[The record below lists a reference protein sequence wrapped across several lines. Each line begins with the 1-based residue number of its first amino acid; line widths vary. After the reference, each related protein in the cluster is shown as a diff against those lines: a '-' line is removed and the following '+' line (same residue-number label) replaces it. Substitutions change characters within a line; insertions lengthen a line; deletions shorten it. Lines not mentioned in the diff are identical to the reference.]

1 MCNERLILKYMNM
14 KRFLISCTVCCG
26 FATAS
31 PAQGL
36 TDMTHSREAVMHNLP
51 LGATHWTG
59 GFWGDRFNVLS
70 TTGIWSMWDTWNTPY
85 ETIDALGLHGSHGF
99 ANFQVAAGTVKGKH
113 HGPPFH
119 DGDMYK
125 WLEAC
130 AAAYA
135 VTKDPKLDQLMDQ
148 FIEQVALAQRADGY
162 IHTPVNIEERNSLP
176 PTSLPPTP
184 SCRGGESTAQKASPT
199 GGGLE
204 GAGGSAGAGSA
215 ASENAAGIEIGKD
228 QKHAFASR
236 LNFETYNLGHLMTAG
251 IIHKRATGK
260 TTLFDCGRKAADF
273 LYNFLTNDAAELSR
287 NAICPSHYMGATEM
301 YRETGDKKY
310 LTLAEGLISIRDS
323 VKNGEDHNQDR
334 IPFRQ
339 QYEAMGHAVRAN
351 YLYAGVA
358 DLYAETGEAQL
369 KKNLEA
375 IWDDIVNHKIY
386 IMGGCGAL
394 YDGVSP
400 DGTTYNQPSIQQ
412 IHQAYGRQFQLPQEY
427 AHNEICAQIGM
438 LLYSWR
444 MFQTDMHPKY
454 IDNIENELYNGILS
468 GVSLDGKDYFYT
480 EALRRT
486 KEYPYVLRWPKHRQR
501 YITCFCCPPNT
512 LRTLLEAQEY
522 AYSIKGDTLWVNLYG
537 QNTLKTD
544 DLEVEQ
550 QTDYPWDGH
559 ITLTIKKAKHL
570 ASIRMHIPG
579 WSIGMELRLN
589 GKPIAAEA
597 LREPRKWKKGDR
609 IELILPMRPR
619 LIEANPLVEEAKNHI
634 AIMRG
639 PIVYC
644 LEGQDISAATGGSSS
659 AAATA
664 SPRINDIA
672 IPADVRFTETKVTI
686 CGHEMVA
693 LEADVPIVNE
703 DFWRN
708 DELYRE
714 LRPVT
719 NRKAHI
725 RLIPYY
731 AWDNRGI
738 QDMSLWLP
746 LKR

>member
-1 MCNERLILKYMNM
+1 MKKLLLIAL
-14 KRFLISCTVCCG
+14 VCCCG
-26 FATAS
+26 TATNTQ
-31 PAQGL
+31 AQGL
-36 TDMTHSREAVMHNLP
+36 TDMSRSKQAKMQNLP
-51 LGATHWTG
+51 MGATQWTG
-59 GFWGDRFNVLS
+59 GFWGDRFQMLS
-70 TTGIWSMWDTWNTPY
+70 TTGIWDMWETWNTPY

-130 AAAYA
+130 AAVYA
-135 VTKDPKLDQLMDQ
+135 VTKDPKVDALMDQ

-162 IHTPVNIEERNSLP
+162 IHTPVVISERN
-176 PTSLPPTP
+176 
-184 SCRGGESTAQKASPT
+184 
-199 GGGLE
+199 
-204 GAGGSAGAGSA
+204 AGIDTHAGT
-215 ASENAAGIEIGKD
+215 ENAAGIEIGKD

-260 TTLFDCGRKAADF
+260 TTLFNCGKKAADF

-287 NAICPSHYMGATEM
+287 NAICPSHYMGAAEM
-301 YRETGDKKY
+301 YRETGDEKY
-310 LTLAEGLISIRDS
+310 LTLAKGLIAIRDS
-323 VKNGEDHNQDR
+323 VTNGEDHNQDR
-334 IPFRQ
+334 HKFRD

-358 DLYAETGEAQL
+358 DLYAETGETQL
-369 KKNLEA
+369 MKNLSA
-375 IWDDIVNHKIY
+375 IWDDIIQHKIY

-412 IHQAYGRQFQLPQEY
+412 IHQAYGRQFQLPQEA

-438 LLYSWR
+438 MLFSWR
-444 MFQTDMHPKY
+444 MFQTTGDAKY

-468 GVSLDGKDYFYT
+468 GISLDGRDFFYT

-486 KEYPYVLRWPKHRQR
+486 KEFPYVMRWPKHRQR

-512 LRTLLEAQEY
+512 LRTLCEAQEY
-522 AYSIKGDTLWVNLYG
+522 AYAVSGETLYVNLYG
-537 QNTLKTD
+537 QNSLKTK

-550 QTDYPWDGH
+550 TTNYPWDGQ
-559 ITLTIKKAKHL
+559 ITLTVKKAKKLSTIVLHHPDWCDKY
-570 ASIRMHIPG
+570 SVTV
-579 WSIGMELRLN
+579 N
-589 GKPIAAEA
+589 GEKADLTIT
-597 LREPRKWKKGDR
+597 RKWKKGDV
-609 IELILPMRPR
+609 IQLTLDMRPR
-619 LIEANPLVEEAKNHI
+619 LVEANPLVEEAKNQV
-634 AIMRG
+634 AVMRG

-644 LEGQDISAATGGSSS
+644 LEGQDIQGGY
-659 AAATA
+659 
-664 SPRINDIA
+664 RINDIA
-672 IPADVRFTETKVTI
+672 LDDDIELKEVKMTI
-686 CGHEMVA
+686 AGHEFIA
-693 LEADVPIVNE
+693 LEGDAKLVNNKP
-703 DFWRN
+703 WN
-708 DELYRE
+708 NTTLYRE
-714 LRPVT
+714 LAKSPDTKVR
-719 NRKAHI
+719 I

-746 LKR
+746 LRR

>member
-1 MCNERLILKYMNM
+1 MKKLLLIAL
-14 KRFLISCTVCCG
+14 VCCCG
-26 FATAS
+26 TATNTQ
-31 PAQGL
+31 AQGL
-36 TDMTHSREAVMHNLP
+36 TDMSRSKQAKMQNLP
-51 LGATHWTG
+51 MGATQWTG
-59 GFWGDRFNVLS
+59 GFWGDRFQMLS
-70 TTGIWSMWDTWNTPY
+70 TTGIWDMWETWNTPY

-130 AAAYA
+130 AAVYA
-135 VTKDPKLDQLMDQ
+135 VTKDPKIDALMDQ

-162 IHTPVNIEERNSLP
+162 IHTPVVISERN
-176 PTSLPPTP
+176 
-184 SCRGGESTAQKASPT
+184 
-199 GGGLE
+199 
-204 GAGGSAGAGSA
+204 AGIDTHAGT
-215 ASENAAGIEIGKD
+215 ENAAGIEIGKD

-260 TTLFDCGRKAADF
+260 TTLFNCGKKAADF

-287 NAICPSHYMGATEM
+287 NAICPSHYMGAAEM
-301 YRETGDKKY
+301 YRETGDEKY
-310 LTLAEGLISIRDS
+310 LTLAKGLIAIRDS
-323 VKNGEDHNQDR
+323 VTNGEDHNQDR
-334 IPFRQ
+334 HKFRD

-358 DLYAETGEAQL
+358 DLYAETGETQL
-369 KKNLEA
+369 MKNLSA
-375 IWDDIVNHKIY
+375 IWDDIIQHKIY

-412 IHQAYGRQFQLPQEY
+412 IHQAYGRQFQLPQEA

-438 LLYSWR
+438 MLFSWR
-444 MFQTDMHPKY
+444 MFQTTGDAKY

-468 GVSLDGKDYFYT
+468 GISLDGRDFFYT

-486 KEYPYVLRWPKHRQR
+486 KEFPYVMRWPKHRQR

-512 LRTLLEAQEY
+512 LRTLCEAQEY
-522 AYSIKGDTLWVNLYG
+522 AYAVSGETLYVNLYG
-537 QNTLKTD
+537 QNSLKTK

-550 QTDYPWDGH
+550 TTNYPWDGQ
-559 ITLTIKKAKHL
+559 ITLTVKKAKSLSTVVLHQPDWCDKY
-570 ASIRMHIPG
+570 SVTV
-579 WSIGMELRLN
+579 N
-589 GKPIAAEA
+589 GEKADLTIT
-597 LREPRKWKKGDR
+597 RKWKKGDV
-609 IELILPMRPR
+609 IQLTLDMRPR
-619 LIEANPLVEEAKNHI
+619 LVEANPLVEEAKNQV
-634 AIMRG
+634 AVMRG

-644 LEGQDISAATGGSSS
+644 LEGQDIQGGY
-659 AAATA
+659 
-664 SPRINDIA
+664 RINDIA
-672 IPADVRFTETKVTI
+672 LDDDIELKEVKMTI
-686 CGHEMVA
+686 AGHEFIA
-693 LEADVPIVNE
+693 LEGDAKLVNNKP
-703 DFWRN
+703 WN
-708 DELYRE
+708 NTTLYRE
-714 LRPVT
+714 LAKSPDTKVR
-719 NRKAHI
+719 I

-746 LKR
+746 LRR

>member
-1 MCNERLILKYMNM
+1 M
-14 KRFLISCTVCCG
+14 KKFLLCLTCCCLT
-26 FATAS
+26 ATYLQ
-31 PAQGL
+31 AQGL
-36 TDMTHSREAVMHNLP
+36 TDMSHSKQAKMQNVP
-51 LGATHWTG
+51 LGSAQWTG
-59 GFWGDRFNVLS
+59 GFWGDRFQMLS
-70 TTGIWSMWDTWNTPY
+70 TTGIWDMWNTWNTPW
-85 ETIDALGLHGSHGF
+85 EVIDNLGLHGSNGF
-99 ANFQVAAGTVKGKH
+99 RNFEVAAGTVKGKH

-130 AAAYA
+130 AAVYA
-135 VTKDPKLDQLMDQ
+135 ITKDPKIDALMDQ

-162 IHTPVNIEERNSLP
+162 IHTPVVISERN
-176 PTSLPPTP
+176 
-184 SCRGGESTAQKASPT
+184 
-199 GGGLE
+199 
-204 GAGGSAGAGSA
+204 AGIDSHSN
-215 ASENAAGIEIGKD
+215 SENAAGIEIGKD

-260 TTLFDCGRKAADF
+260 TTLFECGKKAADF

-287 NAICPSHYMGATEM
+287 NAICPSHYMGAAEM
-301 YRETGDKKY
+301 YRETGDEKY
-310 LTLAEGLISIRDS
+310 LTLAKGLIAIRDS

-334 IPFRQ
+334 HKFRD

-369 KKNLEA
+369 MKNLSA
-375 IWDDIVNHKIY
+375 IWNDIVQHKIY

-412 IHQAYGRQFQLPQEY
+412 IHQAYGRQFQLPQEA

-438 LLYSWR
+438 MLFSWR
-444 MFQTDMHPKY
+444 MFQTTGDAKY

-468 GVSLDGKDYFYT
+468 GISLDGRDFFYT

-486 KEYPYVLRWPKHRQR
+486 KEFPYVMRWPKHRQR

-512 LRTLLEAQEY
+512 LRTLCEAQEY
-522 AYSIKGDTLWVNLYG
+522 AYAVSGETLYVNLYG
-537 QNTLKTD
+537 QNSLKTQ

-550 QTDYPWDGH
+550 TTDYPWDGH
-559 ITLTIKKAKHL
+559 IKLTVKKAK
-570 ASIRMHIPG
+570 
-579 WSIGMELRLN
+579 RLSTIVLHQPDWCNSYSVTVN
-589 GKPIAAEA
+589 GEKADLTIN
-597 LREPRKWKKGDR
+597 RKWKKGDV
-609 IELILPMRPR
+609 IKIDFDMKPR
-619 LIEANPLVEEAKNHI
+619 LIEANPLVEEAKNQV
-634 AIMRG
+634 AVMRG

-644 LEGQDISAATGGSSS
+644 LEGQDIQGGY
-659 AAATA
+659 
-664 SPRINDIA
+664 RINDIA
-672 IPADVRFTETKVTI
+672 IDDDIELKEVKMTI
-686 CGHEMVA
+686 SGHKFIA
-693 LEADVPIVNE
+693 LEGEAKLVNNKP
-703 DFWRN
+703 WN
-708 DELYRE
+708 NTTLYRE
-714 LRPVT
+714 LTESPDTKV
-719 NRKAHI
+719 KI

-738 QDMSLWLP
+738 DDMSLWLP

>member
-1 MCNERLILKYMNM
+1 MKRLLIL
-14 KRFLISCTVCCG
+14 FFVGCVCC
-26 FATAS
+26 ASSTTAS
-31 PAQGL
+31 AQGL
-36 TDMTHSREAVMHNLP
+36 TDMSRSKKAVMQNLP
-51 LGATHWTG
+51 MGATQWTG
-59 GFWGDRFNVLS
+59 GFWGDRFSVLS

-85 ETIDALGLHGSHGF
+85 ETMDALGQHGSHGF
-99 ANFQVAAGTVKGKH
+99 ANFQVAAGTIKGKH

-130 AAAYA
+130 AAVYA
-135 VTKDPKLDQLMDQ
+135 VTKDAKLDQLMDR

-162 IHTPVNIEERNSLP
+162 IHTPVVISERN
-176 PTSLPPTP
+176 
-184 SCRGGESTAQKASPT
+184 
-199 GGGLE
+199 
-204 GAGGSAGAGSA
+204 AGIDSHALT
-215 ASENAAGIEIGKD
+215 ENAAGIEIGKD

-236 LNFETYNLGHLMTAG
+236 LNFETYNLGHLITAG

-260 TTLFDCGRKAADF
+260 TTLFDCSKKAADF
-273 LYNFLTNDAAELSR
+273 LYRFLTNDAAELSR
-287 NAICPSHYMGATEM
+287 NAICPSHYMGAAEM
-301 YRETGDKKY
+301 YRETGDEKY
-310 LTLAEGLISIRDS
+310 LRLAEGLIAIRDS

-334 IPFRQ
+334 HKLRD

-369 KKNLEA
+369 MKNLSA

-412 IHQAYGRQFQLPQEY
+412 IHQAYGRQFQLPQEA

-438 LLYSWR
+438 LLFSWR
-444 MFQTDMHPKY
+444 MFQTTMDPKY
-454 IDNIENELYNGILS
+454 VDNIENELYNGILS
-468 GVSLDGKDYFYT
+468 GISLDGRDFFYT

-486 KEYPYVLRWPKHRQR
+486 KEFPYTMRWPKHRQR

-512 LRTLLEAQEY
+512 LRTLCQAQEY

-537 QNTLKTD
+537 QNRLSTP
-544 DLEVEQ
+544 DLEVEMQ
-550 QTDYPWDGH
+550 SGYPWDGH
-559 ITLTIKKAKHL
+559 VTLTVKRAKHL
-570 ASIRMHIPG
+570 SSIRMHIPG
-579 WSIGMELRLN
+579 WSTGMTLRLN
-589 GKPIAAEA
+589 GRDILAED
-597 LREPRKWKKGDR
+597 LRQPRRWKKGDR
-609 IELILPMRPR
+609 VELILPMKAR
-619 LIEANPLVEEAKNHI
+619 LIEANPLVEEAKNQI
-634 AIMRG
+634 AVMRG

-644 LEGQDISAATGGSSS
+644 LEGQDIQGGY
-659 AAATA
+659 
-664 SPRINDIA
+664 RINDIA
-672 IPADVRFTETKVTI
+672 IPADVQFKETRVTI
-686 CGHEMVA
+686 EGHEMVA
-693 LEADVPIVNE
+693 LEADVPVVSN
-703 DFWRN
+703 DSWRS

-714 LRPVT
+714 LRPAHSK
-719 NRKAHI
+719 KAHI

-746 LKR
+746 LAR

>member
-1 MCNERLILKYMNM
+1 M
-14 KRFLISCTVCCG
+14 KRYLLICFVCCCVT
-26 FATAS
+26 ATL

-36 TDMTHSREAVMHNLP
+36 TDMSRSSQAQMHNLP
-51 LGATHWTG
+51 MGAVRWTG
-59 GFWGDRFNVLS
+59 GFWGDVFD
-70 TTGIWSMWDTWNTPY
+70 TMHGTGVWEMWNTWNTPW
-85 ETIDALGLHGSHGF
+85 ETLDADGKHGSHGF
-99 ANFQVAAGTVKGKH
+99 RNFEVAAGTVKGKH

-130 AAAYA
+130 AAVYA
-135 VTKDPKLDQLMDQ
+135 VTKDAELDVLMDR

-162 IHTPVNIEERNSLP
+162 IHTPVVISERNQGIDSH
-176 PTSLPPTP
+176 
-184 SCRGGESTAQKASPT
+184 
-199 GGGLE
+199 
-204 GAGGSAGAGSA
+204 AGT
-215 ASENAAGIEIGKD
+215 ENAAGITIGKD
-228 QKHAFASR
+228 QAHAFASR

-251 IIHKRATGK
+251 IVHKRATGK
-260 TTLFDCGRKAADF
+260 TNLFDCGRKAADF

-287 NAICPSHYMGATEM
+287 NAICPSHYMGAAEM
-301 YRETGDKKY
+301 YRETGDPKY
-310 LTLAEGLISIRDS
+310 LELAKGLIAIRDS
-323 VKNGEDHNQDR
+323 VTNGEDHNQDR
-334 IPFRQ
+334 HKFRD

-369 KKNLEA
+369 LKNLTA

-400 DGTTYNQPSIQQ
+400 DGTTYDQPSIQQ
-412 IHQAYGRQFQLPQEY
+412 IHQAYGRQFQLPQEA

-438 LLYSWR
+438 MLFSWR
-444 MFQTDMHPKY
+444 LFQTTVNPKY

-468 GVSLDGKDYFYT
+468 GVSLDGKDFFYT

-486 KEYPYVLRWPKHRQR
+486 KEFPYVMRWPKHRQR
-501 YITCFCCPPNT
+501 YISCFCCPPNT
-512 LRTLLEAQEY
+512 LRTLCQAQEY

-579 WSIGMELRLN
+579 WSTGMELRLN
-589 GKPIAAEA
+589 GKPIAAKA

-619 LIEANPLVEEAKNHI
+619 LIEANPLVEETKNHI

-644 LEGQDISAATGGSSS
+644 LEGQDISAATVGSGS

-664 SPRINDIA
+664 SPAPRINDIA

>member
-1 MCNERLILKYMNM
+1 MKRLIILC
-14 KRFLISCTVCCG
+14 LVSCCVT
-26 FATAS
+26 ATNVS
-31 PAQGL
+31 AQGL
-36 TDMTHSREAVMHNLP
+36 TDMSRSKQAKMQNLP
-51 LGATHWTG
+51 MGATQWTG
-59 GFWGDRFNVLS
+59 GFWGDRFQMLS
-70 TTGIWSMWDTWNTPY
+70 TTAIWSMWDTWNTPY

-130 AAAYA
+130 AAVYA
-135 VTKDPKLDQLMDQ
+135 VTKDPKIDALMDQ
-148 FIEQVALAQRADGY
+148 FVEQVALAQRADGY
-162 IHTPVNIEERNSLP
+162 IHTPVVIAERN
-176 PTSLPPTP
+176 
-184 SCRGGESTAQKASPT
+184 
-199 GGGLE
+199 
-204 GAGGSAGAGSA
+204 AGIDSHALT
-215 ASENAAGIEIGKD
+215 ENAAGIEIGKD

-260 TTLFDCGRKAADF
+260 TTLFECGKKAADF

-287 NAICPSHYMGATEM
+287 NAICPSHYMGAAEM
-301 YRETGDKKY
+301 YRETGDEKY
-310 LTLAEGLISIRDS
+310 LTLAKGLIAIRDS
-323 VKNGEDHNQDR
+323 VTNGEDHNQDR
-334 IPFRQ
+334 HKFRD

-412 IHQAYGRQFQLPQEY
+412 IHQAYGRQFQLPQEA

-438 LLYSWR
+438 MLYSWR
-444 MFQTDMHPKY
+444 MFQTTVDPKY
-454 IDNIENELYNGILS
+454 VDNIENELYNGILS
-468 GVSLDGKDYFYT
+468 GISLDGKDFFYT

-486 KEYPYVLRWPKHRQR
+486 KEFPYTMRWPKHRQR

-512 LRTLLEAQEY
+512 LRTLCEAQEY

-537 QNTLKTD
+537 QNTLKTK
-544 DLEVEQ
+544 DLEIEQ
-550 QTDYPWDGH
+550 VTNYPWDGH
-559 ITLTIKKAKHL
+559 IKLIIKKAKTL
-570 ASIRMHIPG
+570 RSIRMHIPG
-579 WSIGMELRLN
+579 WSTGMTLRLN
-589 GKPIAAEA
+589 GRDILAED
-597 LREPRKWKKGDR
+597 LRQPRKWKKGDT
-609 IELILPMRPR
+609 IELNLPMKAR
-619 LIEANPLVEEAKNHI
+619 LVEANPLVEEAKNQI
-634 AIMRG
+634 AVMRG

-644 LEGQDISAATGGSSS
+644 LEGQDIQGGY
-659 AAATA
+659 
-664 SPRINDIA
+664 RINDIA
-672 IPADVRFTETKVTI
+672 IPTYVQFKETKITMN
-686 CGHEMVA
+686 GHEMIA
-693 LEADVPIVNE
+693 LEAEVPVVNQ

-714 LRPVT
+714 LRPAKNLKT
-719 NRKAHI
+719 KI

-746 LKR
+746 LAR